1 MWRRI
6 IARNPGSVLSR
17 IRDPFGQALEVL
29 RQSVA
34 DGRHAPGRPIVIADE
49 ARALHLSTTPVREA
63 LCWLGGEGLV
73 ERGGAGGFLA
83 LRLDA
88 TSLAQ
93 RYGFRRLCLLE
104 MTARDPG
111 EPPHGLISATTP
123 AQRLADLWRWRVR
136 SIGDIALYEAFA
148 SVQGRLV
155 RFAGAEAGLFSDL
168 DAEAERMMGANP
180 DEAAG
185 LIGVYHDRRSAAAA
199 LLVLNAETEAASQTG
214 AEL

>member
-1 MWRRI
+1 M
-6 IARNPGSVLSR
+6 SR
-17 IRDPFGQALEVL
+17 IRDPFGQALEAL

-34 DGRHAPGRPIVIADE
+34 AGRHAPGRPIVIADE
-49 ARALHLSTTPVREA
+49 ARALNLSTTPVREA

-88 TSLAQ
+88 TALGQ

-104 MTARDPG
+104 MTVRDPG
-111 EPPHGLISATTP
+111 EPPPGLITAASA

-148 SVQGRLV
+148 SVQERLT
-155 RFAGAEAGLFSDL
+155 RFAGAEARLFPDL
-168 DAEAERMMGANP
+168 EIEAERMAGARA
-180 DEAAG
+180 DEA
-185 LIGVYHDRRSAAAA
+185 IGFIDAYHERRTAAAA
-199 LLVLNAETEAASQTG
+199 LLVLNAETEPLSPT
-214 AEL
+214 ETEP